1 MTAGIP
7 RDVEALA
14 QVTLPAAP
22 GGTMTTTRES
32 FEQELITLL
41 SGQPLGTTA
50 DLSDCMV
57 AYWSGTSL
65 IYAYLG
71 AGTVEEELEVDDSVW
86 EEWRPNLEKWHASPV
101 FSVRSELASERPSNP
116 QPSFQHFP

>member
-1 MTAGIP
+1 MP

-14 QVTLPAAP
+14 QVNLLAAQ
-22 GGTMTTTRES
+22 GRTMTMTRES

-41 SGQPLGTTA
+41 RDQPLGTTA
-50 DLSDCMV
+50 DLSDFMV

-71 AGTVEEELEVDDSVW
+71 AGTVEEELEVDDNVW
-86 EEWRPNLEKWHASPV
+86 EEWRPNLEEWHASPV
-101 FSVRSELASERPSNP
+101 FSVRSELAGERPSNL
-116 QPSFQHFP
+116 PSYQ

>member
-1 MTAGIP
+1 MTLDCAPFTKLQPCCWRLGAALPRDSACEVRSLPHASRPTSHELIAATLWHRSCSIYDGGSFMSSTSRMTAGIP

-41 SGQPLGTTA
+41 TGEPLGTTA
-50 DLSDCMV
+50 DLSD
-57 AYWSGTSL
+57 L
-65 IYAYLG
+65 
-71 AGTVEEELEVDDSVW
+71 
-86 EEWRPNLEKWHASPV
+86 
-101 FSVRSELASERPSNP
+101 
-116 QPSFQHFP
+116 

>member
-1 MTAGIP
+1 
-7 RDVEALA
+7 
-14 QVTLPAAP
+14 
-22 GGTMTTTRES
+22 MTTTRES

-41 SGQPLGTTA
+41 SGQPLGTAA

-101 FSVRSELASERPSNP
+101 FRVRSELASERPSNP